1 MKTHC
6 TLIFVLLALVVSSQT
21 QIPEGGFE
29 NWTPNSS
36 GTYSEPSGNWWT
48 TLNPLA
54 SVGAP
59 VTTAPT
65 SDAHSGELAARLET
79 VQWGDFLISG
89 LLSSG
94 EFVFEEPFIKQ
105 GRPFSDKPSKFKG
118 WYKYTPV
125 QGDSAGIG
133 AILTRYNTSTQQ
145 KDTIAD
151 AVIAVSSNITS
162 YTEFVIDFE
171 YTIPDLT
178 PDTIIVV
185 FTSSGDASNL
195 QGQDGSVLIID
206 DIILE
211 YATGLQDN
219 LMPELSL
226 NAFPSPANDRITL
239 EVNSFQPEDLV
250 FNIYSMDGRLVESI
264 VPEDRKTEVNT
275 VNWKQ
280 GKYLVQAYKND
291 VFVSSTKFIVVH

>member
-1 MKTHC
+1 VDYTQSACKRGR
-6 TLIFVLLALVVSSQT
+6 TL
-21 QIPEGGFE
+21 
-29 NWTPNSS
+29 
-36 GTYSEPSGNWWT
+36 
-48 TLNPLA
+48 
-54 SVGAP
+54 
-59 VTTAPT
+59 TTAPT

-239 EVNSFQPEDLV
+239 EINSFQPEDLV
-250 FNIYSMDGRLVESI
+250 FNIYSNGWPPGRIDCS
-264 VPEDRKTEVNT
+264 
-275 VNWKQ
+275 
-280 GKYLVQAYKND
+280 
-291 VFVSSTKFIVVH
+291 

>member
-239 EVNSFQPEDLV
+239 EINSFQPEDLV